1 MEHTNILDSEL
12 KENISS
18 CGNRALWCLG
28 GSLFCLW
35 LTSLSLDYIE
45 EQTLSTT
52 LEGILIGTPLG
63 MMGILNWIGCYWGI
77 KGVRLKESQQWK
89 SVLGGLM
96 NLLLTLFIVLGVLLA
111 MGHSQDI
118 EPEEL
123 NVVESVEME

>member
-1 MEHTNILDSEL
+1 MWE
-12 KENISS
+12 SS
-18 CGNRALWCLG
+18 IMVFG

-63 MMGILNWIGCYWGI
+63 MMGILNWTGCYWGI